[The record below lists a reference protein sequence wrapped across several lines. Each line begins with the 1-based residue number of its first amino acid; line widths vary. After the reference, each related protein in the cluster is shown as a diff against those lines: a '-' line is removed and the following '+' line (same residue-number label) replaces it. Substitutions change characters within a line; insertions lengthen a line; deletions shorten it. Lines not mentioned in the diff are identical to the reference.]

1 MRVFIFGMTGP
12 PRGWCVYS
20 CLCVYVSERKICREE
35 AHLWL
40 LFRCIKIIY
49 FKTAP
54 RKVSVVIREALGHL
68 AQKTDALVCANM
80 PWKRQLFSASGYSWD
95 PRQSGK
101 APPAHR
107 WLLTLAWASSSM
119 AKAGVQISRSP
130 GSSCELRWEHVW
142 TSAAPSVKVQPFR

>member
-1 MRVFIFGMTGP
+1 MRVFIFGMTDP

-54 RKVSVVIREALGHL
+54 RKGICSYQRSPWTFGSENRCPGLCKHAVEEAALFCLWLFLGPPSVR
-68 AQKTDALVCANM
+68 K
-80 PWKRQLFSASGYSWD
+80 S
-95 PRQSGK
+95 
-101 APPAHR
+101 PPAHR

-130 GSSCELRWEHVW
+130 GSSCELR
-142 TSAAPSVKVQPFR
+142 